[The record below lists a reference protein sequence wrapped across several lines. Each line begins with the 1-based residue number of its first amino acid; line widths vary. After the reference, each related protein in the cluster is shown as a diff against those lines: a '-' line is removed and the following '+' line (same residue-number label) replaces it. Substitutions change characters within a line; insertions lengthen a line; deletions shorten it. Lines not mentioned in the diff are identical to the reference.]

1 MWSERVAIF
10 VLIVGFSLAF
20 STAGLR
26 HVKDP
31 TEQNSTRIPRDCDKP
46 TYSPSIPP
54 PASVAVYAPW
64 RSRLK
69 SVLEETTLRITE
81 ESDLG
86 PAPCQSHV
94 IPFVASGLSP
104 SRRLAT
110 VPLRC

>member
-1 MWSERVAIF
+1 MWLRRSAVV
-10 VLIVGFSLAF
+10 VLMAGFFLAF

-46 TYSPSIPP
+46 TYSPSIPRP
-54 PASVAVYAPW
+54 SSVAIYSPS
-64 RSRLK
+64 RSWLK
-69 SVLEETTLRITE
+69 SVLEETSPRIFE

-86 PAPCQSHV
+86 PVSCQNHV
-94 IPFVASGLSP
+94 IPFVSSGLSL
-104 SRRLAT
+104 SLRLVT